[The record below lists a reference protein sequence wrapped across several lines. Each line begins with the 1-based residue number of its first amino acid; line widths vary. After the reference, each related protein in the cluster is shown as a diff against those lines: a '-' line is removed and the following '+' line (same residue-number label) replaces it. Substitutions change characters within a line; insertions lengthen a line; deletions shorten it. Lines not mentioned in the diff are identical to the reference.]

1 MENKLKVYLA
11 GGWFNSEQEK
21 ILDEIEKLLTK
32 YDNLLVYSP
41 RKQTQFKSG
50 SKPTRKTCEI
60 VFNNNIVAIED
71 CDIMI
76 ASTEGKDMGTVFEIG
91 VAYQLGKPI
100 IAIYFH
106 NEPFNLMLEEA
117 AIGGVVINK
126 EQLDYILAFIKIR
139 GLNEYL
145 SGYANSFRYQGLIE

>member
-1 MENKLKVYLA
+1 MDKLKVYLA
-11 GGWFNSEQEK
+11 GGWFNPEQKK
-21 ILDEIEKLLTK
+21 ILDEIEKLLLK

-50 SKPTRKTCEI
+50 TKPTREICEI

-91 VAYQLGKPI
+91 VAYQLSKPI

-106 NEPFNLMLEEA
+106 NESFNLMLEEA
-117 AIGGVVINK
+117 AIGGVARNI
-126 EQLDYILAFIKIR
+126 EQLIYILSFIKII
-139 GLNEYL
+139 GLKEYL
-145 SGYANSFRYQGLIE
+145 SGYANSFRYQGLTE